1 MKLIVISYPTNLSN
15 ELEIL
20 CSLFEAGLECFHVYK
35 PSFSEEEIQ
44 NYIHEIP
51 SKYHNKIVLHS
62 DYLKFHSLKEIENCK
77 EKYEY
82 AFLSPIFDS
91 ISKTGY
97 KSGFKRKEIK
107 EFLKN
112 NNTKIIALGG
122 IDENTIQE
130 AINLGFDG
138 AAVLGAIWMS
148 KDPLEKFINLQNSL
162 KKINAI
168 KEVQN
173 V

>member
-1 MKLIVISYPTNLSN
+1 
-15 ELEIL
+15 
-20 CSLFEAGLECFHVYK
+20 
-35 PSFSEEEIQ
+35 
-44 NYIHEIP
+44 
-51 SKYHNKIVLHS
+51 
-62 DYLKFHSLKEIENCK
+62 
-77 EKYEY
+77 
-82 AFLSPIFDS
+82 
-91 ISKTGY
+91 
-97 KSGFKRKEIK
+97 
-107 EFLKN
+107 FLKN